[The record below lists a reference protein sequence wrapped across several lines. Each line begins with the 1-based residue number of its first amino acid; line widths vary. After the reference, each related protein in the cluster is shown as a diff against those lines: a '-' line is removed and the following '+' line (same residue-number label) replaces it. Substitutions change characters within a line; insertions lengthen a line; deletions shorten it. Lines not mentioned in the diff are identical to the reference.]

1 MAQQQSVCFSELSGS
16 AGVAHLAV
24 GFLCTL
30 DYFLLLGRRPG
41 LTVGSY
47 GDWTADYLW
56 PVCYFSLG

>member
-1 MAQQQSVCFSELSGS
+1 MVN
-16 AGVAHLAV
+16 LAV

-41 LTVGSY
+41 LPVGSY